1 MNKYLLTVFGEFETK
16 EMCQNV
22 ALSITPIVD
31 SPNLK
36 FQHSKGV
43 LLFHFSSEIPKEE
56 IYEYVK
62 GVLYGVTE
70 SFILTTIT
78 DDVSVS
84 MPEDIYNHL
93 FDLESANGKIDMKLD
108 MTRIKNN
115 LDFMEQEEDDL
126 VALLLEEMREN
137 NVIKKPSL
145 DQILDKMLKGG
156 FETLTQFEKDILDNY
171 SKN

>member
-93 FDLESANGKIDMKLD
+93 FDLESANGEIDMKLD

-137 NVIKKPSL
+137 NAIKKPSL
-145 DQILDKMLKGG
+145 DQILDKV
-156 FETLTQFEKDILDNY
+156 LTNGMESLSPFEKDTLETY
-171 SKN
+171 SK

>member
-93 FDLESANGKIDMKLD
+93 FDLECANGEIDMKLD

-137 NVIKKPSL
+137 NAIKKPSL
-145 DQILDKMLKGG
+145 DQILDKV
-156 FETLTQFEKDILDNY
+156 LTNGMESLNPFEKDTLETY
-171 SKN
+171 SK

>member
-1 MNKYLLTVFGEFETK
+1 
-16 EMCQNV
+16 MCQNV

-62 GVLYGVTE
+62 GVLYGLSE
-70 SFILTTIT
+70 SFILTTMT
-78 DDVSVS
+78 DDVSVF

-93 FDLESANGKIDMKLD
+93 FDLESANGEIDMKLD

-145 DQILDKMLKGG
+145 DQILDKV
-156 FETLTQFEKDILDNY
+156 LTNGMESLSPFEKDTLETY
-171 SKN
+171 SK

>member
-43 LLFHFSSEIPKEE
+43 LLFHFSSEILKEE

-93 FDLESANGKIDMKLD
+93 FDLESANGEIDMKLD

-137 NVIKKPSL
+137 NAIKKPSL
-145 DQILDKMLKGG
+145 DQILDKV
-156 FETLTQFEKDILDNY
+156 LTNGMESLSPFEKDTLETY
-171 SKN
+171 SK

>member
-43 LLFHFSSEIPKEE
+43 LLFHFSSEILKEE

-84 MPEDIYNHL
+84 MPKDIYNHL
-93 FDLESANGKIDMKLD
+93 FDLDSANGEIDMKLD

-145 DQILDKMLKGG
+145 DQILDKV
-156 FETLTQFEKDILDNY
+156 LTNGMESLSPFEKDTLETY
-171 SKN
+171 SK

>member
-62 GVLYGVTE
+62 GVLYGLSE

-78 DDVSVS
+78 DDVSVF
-84 MPEDIYNHL
+84 MPKDIYNHL
-93 FDLESANGKIDMKLD
+93 FDLDSANGEIDMKLD

-145 DQILDKMLKGG
+145 DQILDKV
-156 FETLTQFEKDILDNY
+156 LTNGMESLSSFEKDTLETY
-171 SKN
+171 SK

>member
-1 MNKYLLTVFGEFETK
+1 
-16 EMCQNV
+16 MCQNV

-93 FDLESANGKIDMKLD
+93 FDLDSANGEIDMKLD

-145 DQILDKMLKGG
+145 DQILDKV
-156 FETLTQFEKDILDNY
+156 LTNGMESLSPFEKDTLETY
-171 SKN
+171 SK